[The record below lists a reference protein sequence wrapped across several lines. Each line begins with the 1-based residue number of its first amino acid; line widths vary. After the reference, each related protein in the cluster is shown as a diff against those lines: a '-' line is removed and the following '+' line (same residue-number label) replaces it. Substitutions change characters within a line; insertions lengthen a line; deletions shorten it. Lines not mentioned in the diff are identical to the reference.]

1 MRIHVAARNKVYA
14 QQFAKNN
21 PNAENVILHRGSS
34 SLFTLLQSIIDGEDD
49 YALFV
54 HDDVFLPIS
63 INDYVLTLI
72 DELNTNWPNWG
83 ICGNA
88 GITAPALAGGG
99 RACRFLFDPHGGPSL
114 GGLVL
119 PAETVDGNTIL
130 LNCRALRNA
139 AVRLPSFEGFQFYDI
154 SLSVETLAGG
164 LAVLLAPQLACY
176 HNSKGNQSEFDRA
189 FGSKAL
195 IEYLSGK
202 LVNRSVNS
210 LNGILKLPFTGEK
223 QGQFDICTTSLR
235 NAAVG
240 RPEAKVA
247 FVIRSQFRNVPLL
260 LRAITSTLAFAAAT
274 DNRSIKT
281 YVVTENSDHAAIANF
296 PTNVGILA
304 ADCPAATDTRNH
316 LINAAV
322 NSISEDFVLFLDDDD
337 WVFPNEAAYIADLL
351 TCLPPCASLV
361 VESQRFSEAIMVAG
375 ETDWRNSS
383 LRPQRRFVAQD
394 WPKNFTGNNYIP
406 MCGAFYS
413 RIVLSQQP
421 TETYEK
427 ITYHEDFT
435 VSLFAL
441 LNPNSVFFS
450 VPKLISGISIR
461 DVRSNVAN
469 TVNVTDRTKWNQ
481 SQAELAH
488 YLCANSTNNVA
499 YSIGDAFASRAG
511 YAGGHVVGQQNAH
524 LSWLDRK
531 SIASTRFI
539 HGLMAGIIRPA
550 DYSSNLKRLGS
561 AIKSDG
567 VRGGVRAIAEMR
579 NSSNSENQGVDEI
592 S

>member
-1 MRIHVAARNKVYA
+1 MRIHVAARNEVYA

-21 PNAENVILHRGSS
+21 PNAQNVILHRGAT
-34 SLFTLLQSIIDGEDD
+34 SLFMILQSIIDSEDD

-54 HDDVFLPIS
+54 HDDVFLPS
-63 INDYVLTLI
+63 SMNDYVLSLVE
-72 DELNTNWPNWG
+72 ELNTNWPNWG

-88 GITAPALAGGG
+88 GITAPTLAGGG

-114 GGLVL
+114 GGFIL

-130 LNCRALRNA
+130 LNCLALRQVA
-139 AVRLPSFEGFQFYDI
+139 LRLPSFEGFQFYDI
-154 SLSVETLAGG
+154 SLSVEVLSAG

-195 IEYLSGK
+195 IQYLSNR
-202 LVNRSVNS
+202 LSNRSVIT
-210 LNGILKLPFTGEK
+210 LNGTLKLPFTGRK
-223 QGQFDICTTSLR
+223 SGQFDICTTSLR

-240 RPEAKVA
+240 RPEAKIA

-274 DNRSIKT
+274 ENRSIKT
-281 YVVTENSDHAAIANF
+281 YVVTENADHSATYQLPANV
-296 PTNVGILA
+296 NVLPA
-304 ADCPAATDTRNH
+304 VCPAAADTRNH
-316 LINAAV
+316 LINAAI

-337 WVFPNEAAYIADLL
+337 WVFPNEAAYTSDLL
-351 TCLPPCASLV
+351 TCLPSCATLV
-361 VESQRFSEAIMVAG
+361 VESQHFSEAIIDA
-375 ETDWRNSS
+375 EESDWRNSS
-383 LRPQRRFVAQD
+383 LRPQRRFAAKD

-413 RIVLSQQP
+413 RAILSQQP
-421 TETYEK
+421 SHTYDK
-427 ITYHEDFT
+427 ITYYEDFT

-461 DVRSNVAN
+461 DVGSNVAN
-469 TVNVTDRTKWNQ
+469 TVNVADRIKWNQ

-488 YLCANSTNNVA
+488 HLCANSINNVA
-499 YSIGDAFASRAG
+499 YSIGESFASRSEHHRD
-511 YAGGHVVGQQNAH
+511 HVVGEQNAH

-531 SIASTRFI
+531 TIASTRII
-539 HGLMAGIIRPA
+539 HGLVVFIVQPGQ
-550 DYSSNLKRLGS
+550 YSSNIKRLMS
-561 AIKSDG
+561 AIRSAG
-567 VRGGVRAIAEMR
+567 IRGAFRSIADMR
-579 NSSNSENQGVDEI
+579 DLSNSKR
-592 S
+592 